1 MEVLVGKTAGMCQGV
16 RKALDDINLI
26 LSQNKDVYC
35 IGEFVHNIQIVDA
48 LENKGLIQVKSVDDI
63 PNYSNVVFRTHGVEK
78 EAYAKAELKGL
89 NVFDL
94 TCSNVRLVQEKVI
107 KELKRSFIVIIGNES
122 HPEINAIKSFAGEHS
137 YIVDDIDEVADAVI
151 EFEKSEKDYA
161 YVVSQTTFSS
171 KKFDEISD
179 EIRKDFKEAN
189 RNAIVMV
196 DKTICGA
203 TERRQDETIEIAKQ
217 VDAMII
223 VGGKNSSNTQK
234 LFEIANRYC
243 ERVFFATFKKDLRKK
258 DFEGLK
264 RVGIMAG
271 ASTPMET
278 VEEIK
283 EFIEKI

>member
-1 MEVLVGKTAGMCQGV
+1 LEVLVGKTAGMCQGV

-48 LENKGLIQVKSVDDI
+48 LENKGLIQVKSIDDV
-63 PNYSNVVFRTHGVEK
+63 PNYSNVVFRTHGVAK
-78 EAYAKAELKGL
+78 EVYTAAELKGL

-94 TCSNVRLVQEKVI
+94 TCPNVRMVQEKVM
-107 KELKRSFIVIIGNES
+107 KELKRSFIVIVGNES
-122 HPEINAIKSFAGEHS
+122 HPEIYALKSFAGEQS
-137 YIVDDIDEVADAVI
+137 FIVDDIDEVADAVI
-151 EFEKSEKDYA
+151 EFEKSGKDYA

-179 EIRKDFKEAN
+179 EIRNDFKEAN

-223 VGGKNSSNTQK
+223 IGGKNSSNTQK
-234 LFEIANRYC
+234 LFDISSKYC
-243 ERVFFATFKKDLRKK
+243 EKVFFATYKKDLRKK
-258 DFEGLK
+258 DFEGLG

>member
-78 EAYAKAELKGL
+78 EVYAKAELKGL
-89 NVFDL
+89 NV
-94 TCSNVRLVQEKVI
+94 RIVQEKVI

-243 ERVFFATFKKDLRKK
+243 ESVFFATFKKDLRKK